1 MVIER
6 SKNAA
11 RNVFWGILNKL
22 VRLLA
27 QFVIRVILVKSL
39 GEAYLGLD
47 SLFVSVVSMLSL
59 AELGIGTALV
69 FNMYKAIAE
78 DDNETICALMLFYKK
93 CYRIIGFAV
102 LATGLALLPFIPKL
116 VGSDLPD
123 GINVYLLY
131 CINLAGVLSTYFLF
145 AYRNCLIDAFQR
157 SDVSSKTELFAGTLQ
172 YGLQIVLLCVLKNYY
187 VYLSVVPCVKIFQNV
202 LTAIIVE
209 KKYPQ
214 FRPYGLLSADFKK
227 QIFKKVKALV
237 TYKIGNVVS
246 NSVDNIVISAALG
259 LVVLAKYGNYY
270 YVITT
275 LFTMIQ
281 IYCNS
286 VTAGIGNSVVV
297 GSVEDNYK
305 NFKTMLLMQSFI
317 CGFCSACLL
326 SLYQD
331 FITLWMGA
339 DMLFD
344 MSVVICFV
352 AYFYSWRIQ
361 DVVNIYKDALGM
373 WEKDRW
379 RPLISAAESE
389 DCIVTVGVVPT
400 FPATG
405 YGYIK
410 YEISDNP
417 VKSVISFVEKPDE
430 KTAGKYLESGDYV
443 WNCGVFVWKASVIM
457 DNIKK
462 YLPELYD
469 GLMRIYAAV
478 GTPEEAKTVSEVYP
492 ALPSVS
498 IDYGVME
505 KAENIKVVTG
515 EFGWN
520 DVGSWDMMGVL
531 HRADENR
538 NVIVG
543 DAVVCGTKN
552 STIYSS
558 GRTIAVLGMDGVV
571 VVETPDAVLVCPK
584 EKAQDIKKITES
596 LKASGRTELL

>member
-305 NFKTMLLMQSFI
+305 NFKTMLIMQSFI

-379 RPLISAAESE
+379 RPLISAAVNLCLNIVSVRFIGLYGIIGSTIFCSLFIDMPWGATVLFKDYFKKES
-389 DCIVTVGVVPT
+389 G
-400 FPATG
+400 G
-405 YGYIK
+405 YFLKIALFSIFNAAACALCFFICGYIPQSESK
-410 YEISDNP
+410 LY
-417 VKSVISFVEKPDE
+417 SVLIFIGKGAICFAAYTILFFAVFFRTAEFKNV
-430 KTAGKYLESGDYV
+430 AGK
-443 WNCGVFVWKASVIM
+443 
-457 DNIKK
+457 IK
-462 YLPELYD
+462 
-469 GLMRIYAAV
+469 
-478 GTPEEAKTVSEVYP
+478 
-492 ALPSVS
+492 
-498 IDYGVME
+498 
-505 KAENIKVVTG
+505 N
-515 EFGWN
+515 
-520 DVGSWDMMGVL
+520 
-531 HRADENR
+531 
-538 NVIVG
+538 
-543 DAVVCGTKN
+543 
-552 STIYSS
+552 
-558 GRTIAVLGMDGVV
+558 
-571 VVETPDAVLVCPK
+571 LV
-584 EKAQDIKKITES
+584 KK
-596 LKASGRTELL
+596 K